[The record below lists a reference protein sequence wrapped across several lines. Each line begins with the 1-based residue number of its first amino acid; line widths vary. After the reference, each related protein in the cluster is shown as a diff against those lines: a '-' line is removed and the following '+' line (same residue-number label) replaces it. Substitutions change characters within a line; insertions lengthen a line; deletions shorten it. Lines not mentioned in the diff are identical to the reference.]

1 MGKLNTEL
9 FFYDAIDSMMLSL
22 SQSRC
27 TSVYL
32 PRAPFIKT
40 DSWWRYEMETVS
52 ALVSLFEENPPVTG
66 GIPSQRASSTG
77 FDIFFGVSRNKRL
90 NKQSSRQWFQTP
102 WSPLW
107 RHRNFNGDYAMNK
120 LLHLCF
126 SVACN
131 YSPMSY
137 PDFSSSKVTY
147 ISIFQWTTWLRSI
160 WNVKRSHRPNHVMVS
175 ILWNIPF
182 CH

>member
-1 MGKLNTEL
+1 
-9 FFYDAIDSMMLSL
+9 
-22 SQSRC
+22 
-27 TSVYL
+27 
-32 PRAPFIKT
+32 
-40 DSWWRYEMETVS
+40 
-52 ALVSLFEENPPVTG
+52 
-66 GIPSQRASSTG
+66 
-77 FDIFFGVSRNKRL
+77 
-90 NKQSSRQWFQTP
+90 
-102 WSPLW
+102 
-107 RHRNFNGDYAMNK
+107 MNK

-175 ILWNIPF
+175 IL
-182 CH
+182 